1 MRARQALLLHVWF
14 VAMIMATQSYA
25 QNFASPVTVTVNV
38 GSRAVASA
46 LNMNMSGVGSGVNG
60 PQTSQFG
67 TNMQCTKNNWITT
80 TTGGDTDCMSVN
92 VLQGGLTSSA
102 RGVVINEQNTGLGY
116 SNGAEMVTTSIDPSN
131 YSISQYEDVQLGNVF
146 SDGTIDGAIYI
157 AVTGTGAAGI
167 SIDTQ
172 GAASWTNL
180 LQAAK
185 NNNVYFTITGGGS
198 VLTSGKVNATGLVAS
213 GSIQSASLVVTTPPS
228 SGSIAR
234 ANCGTIMRS
243 VGEAPSTL
251 VVPTG
256 LPTGC
261 RFEVIQ
267 ASTGVITIRGKGL
280 TVEHYQTDAD
290 NDLSTSGVGA
300 RVEVLIDSKRTLLL
314 RGAMKPASTGLL
326 AFASSD
332 H

>member
-1 MRARQALLLHVWF
+1 MV
-14 VAMIMATQSYA
+14 MATQSFA
-25 QNFASPVTVTVNV
+25 QNFASPVTVTANV
-38 GSRAVASA
+38 GSKAVASA

-80 TTGGDTDCMSVN
+80 TIEGDTDCMIVN
-92 VLQGGLTSSA
+92 VFQGGLTSSA

-131 YSISQYEDVQLGNVF
+131 YSISQYQDVQLGNVF
-146 SDGTIDGAIYI
+146 SDGTMDGAIYI

-167 SIDTQ
+167 SINTQ
-172 GAASWTNL
+172 GTASWANL

-185 NNNVYFTITGGGS
+185 NNKVYFTITGGGS
-198 VLTSGKVNATGLVAS
+198 VLTSGSVNAAGVVAS
-213 GSIQSASLVVTTPPS
+213 GSVRSASLVVTAPPAS
-228 SGSIAR
+228 NTIAR

-243 VGEAPSTL
+243 VGEAPITL
-251 VVPTG
+251 VVPAG

-261 RFEVIQ
+261 RFDVIQ
-267 ASTGVITIRGKGL
+267 AKTGAITIRGKDL
-280 TVEHYQTDAD
+280 TVEHYQTDPD
-290 NDLSTSGVGA
+290 DDLSTSGEGA
-300 RVEVLIDSKRTLLL
+300 RIEVLIDSQKTLLL
-314 RGAMKPASTGLL
+314 RGAVKPASTGML

-332 H
+332 HWVGAR